1 MVTTDTVRPLT
12 DAQTAALKMLV
23 TPIAVCEFCA
33 AGLTPMKMRDGR
45 QYVHY
50 DRASFR
56 LTVCTG
62 GDE

>member
-1 MVTTDTVRPLT
+1 MGLSSVTSPV
-12 DAQTAALKMLV
+12 K
-23 TPIAVCEFCA
+23 PISVCEFCA
-33 AGLTPMKMRDGR
+33 AGLVPMKMRDGR

-50 DRASFR
+50 DRAAFR